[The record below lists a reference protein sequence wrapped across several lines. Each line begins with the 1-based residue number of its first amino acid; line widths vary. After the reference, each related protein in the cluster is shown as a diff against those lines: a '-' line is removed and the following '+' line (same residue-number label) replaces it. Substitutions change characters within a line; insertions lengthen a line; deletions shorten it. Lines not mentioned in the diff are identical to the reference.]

1 MKHNIAK
8 NATNV
13 FVVTKIDS
21 VDTYRYSIKLTMTSY
36 RNEWKVSLLISL
48 FWKNIFEII
57 MWAVKTKN

>member
-21 VDTYRYSIKLTMTSY
+21 VDTYRYFIKLTSIRKMKSITINFFILKKY
-36 RNEWKVSLLISL
+36 L
-48 FWKNIFEII
+48 
-57 MWAVKTKN
+57 